1 MEPIKP
7 LAQIRFMPLD
17 RTASVP
23 TGSFLLDALR
33 QAEIPIE
40 IICGGKG
47 LCRKC
52 RVILTK
58 GSCSTVIQPGGTR
71 PTPEEEEQGV
81 RFACQVVV
89 TGDCEFQIPPESRR
103 ESPQILLASF
113 SRATDLCPS
122 IARYAVERI
131 SPDGLPFAGGTIRLA
146 GYQGLRPIMSE
157 GIYDAILRTDT
168 TLFATI
174 SFNGQTPEI
183 ISLLGEEKI
192 RPLYGVAIDLGTTT
206 VAGCLINLET
216 GEILATGSAL
226 NRQIPYGEELVTRIG
241 YARSP
246 EQRNILKRA
255 AVGSINA
262 VIREMTS
269 LTGVSPLDIADV
281 TIAGNTVMIH
291 LLCNMDPRYL
301 ELTDAVVSCEPAT
314 GAVSTLDLKAGE
326 NAWYYCLPNVSRYL
340 GGDIVG
346 GILAAGMHRL
356 NELSLFIDLGTN
368 GEIVLGCRDWLS
380 SVSCASGPAFEGSG
394 IRSGMRA
401 MLGAIDHVRIDLE
414 TKDAGCTV
422 IGNALPRG
430 ICGSGIIDA
439 AAEMVT
445 AGILDFAG
453 KIVDSCR
460 NVRPG
465 SEGLEYVLIP
475 AEKTGIERDIVIT
488 QRDIDYLLDS
498 KAAACGAI
506 AVLLK
511 KYRLTVSDIRHV
523 YLAGAFGAFASVEN
537 AVRFGII
544 PRFPNAEFHPL
555 GNGSVAGAYL
565 ALVNRKSRDEALEI
579 AQKMVY
585 IDLLVDIDFIEE
597 YSAALYI
604 PGRDELFP
612 PSGRVK

>member
-1 MEPIKP
+1 MKPMQP
-7 LAQIRFMPLD
+7 LARIHFMPLD
-17 RTASVP
+17 RTASVL
-23 TGSFLLDALR
+23 TGSSILDALR

-52 RVILTK
+52 RVILTQ
-58 GSCSTVIQPGGTR
+58 GSCRTVVQPGGSR
-71 PTPEEEEQGV
+71 PTPDEEEQGI

-89 TGDCEFQIPPESRR
+89 TGDCEFEIPPESRR

-113 SRATDLCPS
+113 SRAADVCPS
-122 IARYAVERI
+122 VARYPVERI
-131 SPDGLPFAGGTIRLA
+131 SPDGLPFAGGSIRLL
-146 GYQGLRPIMSE
+146 GYNGVRPHMSE
-157 GIYDAILRTDT
+157 AIYDAILRTGT
-168 TLFATI
+168 TLVATV
-174 SFNGQTPEI
+174 SFHGLNPEI
-183 ISLLGEEKI
+183 ISLAAEGEI
-192 RPLYGVAIDLGTTT
+192 HPLYGVAIDLGTTT
-206 VAGCLINLET
+206 VAGCLTDLET

-246 EQRNILKRA
+246 EQRNILQRA

-262 VIREMTS
+262 VIREMAS
-269 LTGVSPLDIADV
+269 SAGVASSDIADV
-281 TIAGNTVMIH
+281 TVAGNTVMIH

-301 ELTDAVVSCEPAT
+301 ELADAAVSREPAT
-314 GAVSTLDLKAGE
+314 GAVAEIGLEAGE
-326 NAWYYCLPNVSRYL
+326 NTRYYCLPNVSRYL
-340 GGDIVG
+340 GGDVTG
-346 GILAAGMHRL
+346 GVLAAGMHHSS
-356 NELSLFIDLGTN
+356 ELSLLIDLGTN
-368 GEIVLGCRDWLS
+368 GEIVLGYHDWLS

-401 MLGAIDHVRIDLE
+401 MRGAIDHVRIDPE
-414 TKDAGCTV
+414 TKEAICTV
-422 IGNALPRG
+422 IGNVPPRG

-445 AGILDFAG
+445 AGVLDFAG
-453 KIVDSCR
+453 NLVDRCR
-460 NVRPG
+460 NVRSG
-465 SEGLEYVLIP
+465 SEGLEYVLVP
-475 AEKTGIERDIVIT
+475 SEKTGIHRDIVIT

-544 PRFPNAEFHPL
+544 PGFPNAEFHPL

-565 ALVNRKSRDEALEI
+565 ALVSRRSRDEAQEI

-604 PGRDELFP
+604 PGRSELFP
-612 PSGRVK
+612 PPGRVK

>member
-1 MEPIKP
+1 MEPMQP
-7 LAQIRFMPLD
+7 LVNIRFMPLD

-23 TGSFLLDALR
+23 TGSSLLDALR

-52 RVILTK
+52 RVILNQ
-58 GSCSTVIQPGGTR
+58 GSCRTVIQPGGTR
-71 PTPEEEEQGV
+71 PSREEEEQGV

-103 ESPQILLASF
+103 ESPQILLPSF
-113 SRATDLCPS
+113 SRATDMCPS
-122 IARYAVERI
+122 IARYTVERI
-131 SPDGLPFAGGTIRLA
+131 SPDGLPFAGGSIRLV
-146 GYQGLRPIMSE
+146 GYSGMRPHMRE
-157 GIYDAILRTDT
+157 GIYDTILRTDT
-168 TLFATI
+168 KLVATV
-174 SFNGQTPEI
+174 SFNGLSPEI
-183 ISLLGEEKI
+183 IFLNGEEKI

-206 VAGCLINLET
+206 VAGCLVILET
-216 GEILATGSAL
+216 GEILTTGSSL

-241 YARSP
+241 YARSH
-246 EQRNILKRA
+246 EQRNVLQRA

-269 LTGVSPLDIADV
+269 ASGVTSSDIADV
-281 TIAGNTVMIH
+281 TVAGNTVMIH
-291 LLCNMDPRYL
+291 LLCNRDPRYL
-301 ELTDAVVSCEPAT
+301 EMTDAAVSREPLT
-314 GAVSTLDLKAGE
+314 GAVSEIGLNAGE
-326 NAWYYCLPNVSRYL
+326 NARYYCLPNVSRYL

-346 GILAAGMHRL
+346 GILAAGMHRSP
-356 NELSLFIDLGTN
+356 ELSLLIDLGTN
-368 GEIVLGCRDWLS
+368 GEIVLGYRDWLS

-394 IRSGMRA
+394 IQSGMRA
-401 MLGAIDHVRIDLE
+401 MRGAIDHVRIDPE
-414 TKDAGCTV
+414 TKEAICTV
-422 IGNALPRG
+422 IGNVPPRG

-445 AGILDFAG
+445 AGVLDFAG
-453 KIVDSCR
+453 KILELTK

-465 SEGLEYVLIP
+465 SEGLEYILVP
-475 AEKTGIERDIVIT
+475 SDKTGIQRDIVIT

-498 KAAACGAI
+498 KAAACAAI

-511 KYRLTVSDIRHV
+511 KYRLSVSDIRHV
-523 YLAGAFGAFASVEN
+523 YLAGAFGAFVSVEN

-544 PRFPNAEFHPL
+544 PNFLNARFHPI

-565 ALVNRKSRDEALEI
+565 ALINRRLRNEAHEI

-585 IDLLVDIDFIEE
+585 IDLLVDIDFIQE

-604 PGRDELFP
+604 PGRPELFP
-612 PSGRVK
+612 PSNRVK

>member
-1 MEPIKP
+1 MKP
-7 LAQIRFMPLD
+7 LQSLAQIHVMPLN

-23 TGSFLLDALR
+23 IGSSLLDALR

-40 IICGGKG
+40 MICGGKG

-52 RVILTK
+52 RVILSQ
-58 GSCSTVIQPGGTR
+58 GSCRTVIQPGGS
-71 PTPEEEEQGV
+71 PPSPEEEEQGI

-89 TGDCEFQIPPESRR
+89 TGDCEFQIPLESRR
-103 ESPQILLASF
+103 EAPQILLASF
-113 SRATDLCPS
+113 SRAAEICPS
-122 IARYAVERI
+122 VARYPVERI
-131 SPDGLPFAGGTIRLA
+131 SPDGLPFAGGSIRLV
-146 GYQGLRPIMSE
+146 GYSGIRPQMSE
-157 GIYDAILRTDT
+157 AIYDAILRTDT
-168 TLFATI
+168 RLVATV
-174 SFNGQTPEI
+174 SFHGPNPEI
-183 ISLLGEEKI
+183 ISLTGEGEI

-206 VAGCLINLET
+206 VAGCLAKLET
-216 GEILATGSAL
+216 GEILTTGSAL

-246 EQRNILKRA
+246 EQRNVLQRA
-255 AVGSINA
+255 AAGSINA
-262 VIREMTS
+262 VIREMAS
-269 LTGVSPLDIADV
+269 SAGISSSDIADV
-281 TIAGNTVMIH
+281 TVAGNTVMIH
-291 LLCNMDPRYL
+291 LLANIDPRYL
-301 ELTDAVVSCEPAT
+301 ELADAAVSREPSI
-314 GAVSTLDLKAGE
+314 GAVDEIDLEAGE
-326 NAWYYCLPNVSRYL
+326 NTRYYCLSNVSRYL
-340 GGDIVG
+340 GGDVVG
-346 GILAAGMHRL
+346 GILAAGMHRSP
-356 NELSLFIDLGTN
+356 ELSLFIDLGTN
-368 GEIVLGCRDWLS
+368 GEIVLGSRDWLS

-401 MLGAIDHVRIDLE
+401 MRGAIDHVRIDPE
-414 TKDAGCTV
+414 TKDAECTV
-422 IGNALPRG
+422 IGNVLPRG

-445 AGILDFAG
+445 AGVLDFAG
-453 KIVDSCR
+453 KLVDRCK

-465 SEGLEYVLIP
+465 SEGLEYVLVP
-475 AEKTGIERDIVIT
+475 AGKTGIQRDIVIT

-523 YLAGAFGAFASVEN
+523 YLAGAFGAYASMEN

-544 PRFPNAEFHPL
+544 PRFPNTEFHPL

-565 ALVNRKSRDEALEI
+565 ALVNRRSRDEAQEI

-604 PGRDELFP
+604 PGRPELFP
-612 PSGRVK
+612 P

>member
-1 MEPIKP
+1 MEPI
-7 LAQIRFMPLD
+7 AQIHFMPLD
-17 RTASVP
+17 RTVSVP
-23 TGSFLLDALR
+23 IGGSLLDAMR
-33 QAEIPIE
+33 QAEIPVE

-52 RVILTK
+52 RVILSQ
-58 GSCSTVIQPGGTR
+58 GSCRTVIQPGGSQ
-71 PTPEEEEQGV
+71 PFPEEEEKGI

-113 SRATDLCPS
+113 SRVAEVCPTV
-122 IARYAVERI
+122 ARYLVERI
-131 SPDGLPFAGGTIRLA
+131 SPDGLPFAGGSIRLL
-146 GYQGLRPIMSE
+146 GYSGVRPQMSE
-157 GIYDAILRTDT
+157 VIYDAILHTDT
-168 TLFATI
+168 TLVATVA
-174 SFNGQTPEI
+174 FHGKNPEI
-183 ISLLGEEKI
+183 ISLAREGEI
-192 RPLYGVAIDLGTTT
+192 RPLFGVGIDLGTTT
-206 VAGCLINLET
+206 VAGCLANLET

-246 EQRNILKRA
+246 EQRNILQRA

-262 VIREMTS
+262 VIREM
-269 LTGVSPLDIADV
+269 VSSAGISSSDIADV

-301 ELTDAVVSCEPAT
+301 ELADAAVSREPAT
-314 GAVSTLDLKAGE
+314 GAVDEIGLEAAE
-326 NAWYYCLPNVSRYL
+326 NTRYYCLPNVSRYL
-340 GGDIVG
+340 GGDVVG
-346 GILAAGMHRL
+346 GILAAGMHRSS
-356 NELSLFIDLGTN
+356 ELSLLIDLGTN
-368 GEIVLGCRDWLS
+368 GEIVLGYRDWLS

-401 MLGAIDHVRIDLE
+401 MRGAIDHIRIDPE
-414 TKDAGCTV
+414 TKDAECTV
-422 IGNALPRG
+422 IGNVLPRG

-445 AGILDFAG
+445 GGVLDFAG
-453 KIVDSCR
+453 KLVDRCR

-465 SEGLEYVLIP
+465 SEGLEYVLVP
-475 AEKTGIERDIVIT
+475 AEKTGINRDIVIT

-511 KYRLTVSDIRHV
+511 KYRLVVSDIRHV
-523 YLAGAFGAFASVEN
+523 YLAGAFGAYSSVEN

-544 PRFPNAEFHPL
+544 PGFPNAEFHPI

-565 ALVNRKSRDEALEI
+565 ALVNRRFRDEVQEI

-604 PGRDELFP
+604 PGRPELFP
-612 PSGRVK
+612 PSGKTT

>member
-1 MEPIKP
+1 MKP
-7 LAQIRFMPLD
+7 LQSLAQIHFMPLD
-17 RTASVP
+17 RTVSVP
-23 TGSFLLDALR
+23 IGGSLLDALR
-33 QAEIPIE
+33 QAEIPVE

-52 RVILTK
+52 RVILTR
-58 GSCSTVIQPGGTR
+58 GSCRTVIQAGGSR
-71 PTPEEEEQGV
+71 PTPEEEEQGL
-81 RFACQVVV
+81 RFACQVEV
-89 TGDCEFQIPPESRR
+89 TGDCEFRIPLESRR

-113 SRATDLCPS
+113 SRATEVYPAV
-122 IARYAVERI
+122 ARYLVERI
-131 SPDGLPFAGGTIRLA
+131 SPDGLPFAGGSIRLL
-146 GYQGLRPIMSE
+146 GYHGIRPQMSAA
-157 GIYDAILRTDT
+157 IYDAILHTDT
-168 TLFATI
+168 GLVATV
-174 SFNGQTPEI
+174 SFHGLNPEI
-183 ISLLGEEKI
+183 ISLAGEGEI

-206 VAGCLINLET
+206 VAGCLVNLET
-216 GEILATGSAL
+216 GEILTTGSAL

-246 EQRNILKRA
+246 EQRNILQRA
-255 AVGSINA
+255 AAGSINA
-262 VIREMTS
+262 VIREM
-269 LTGVSPLDIADV
+269 VSSAGISSSDIADV

-301 ELTDAVVSCEPAT
+301 ELADAAVSREPAT
-314 GAVSTLDLKAGE
+314 GAVDKTGIEAGK
-326 NAWYYCLPNVSRYL
+326 NTRYYCLPNVSRYL

-346 GILAAGMHRL
+346 GILAAGMYRSP
-356 NELSLFIDLGTN
+356 ELSLLIDLGTN

-401 MLGAIDHVRIDLE
+401 MRGAIDHVWIDPE
-414 TKDAGCTV
+414 TKDARCTV
-422 IGNALPRG
+422 IGNVLPRG

-445 AGILDFAG
+445 SGVLDFAG
-453 KIVDSCR
+453 KLVDRCR

-465 SEGLEYVLIP
+465 SEGLEYVLVP
-475 AEKTGIERDIVIT
+475 AEKTGIHRDIVIS

-523 YLAGAFGAFASVEN
+523 YLAGAFGAFASMEN

-544 PRFPNAEFHPL
+544 PGFPNAEFHPI

-565 ALVNRKSRDEALEI
+565 ALVNRRYQEEAQEI

-604 PGRDELFP
+604 PGRPELFP
-612 PSGRVK
+612 PSGKPE

>member
-1 MEPIKP
+1 MKPMQP
-7 LAQIRFMPLD
+7 LARIHFIPLD
-17 RTASVP
+17 RTASVL
-23 TGSFLLDALR
+23 TGSSLLDALR

-52 RVILTK
+52 RVILTQ
-58 GSCSTVIQPGGTR
+58 GSCRTVIQPGGSRT
-71 PTPEEEEQGV
+71 TPEEEEQGI
-81 RFACQVVV
+81 RFACQVMV
-89 TGDCEFQIPPESRR
+89 TGDCEFEIPPESRR

-113 SRATDLCPS
+113 SRAADVCPS
-122 IARYAVERI
+122 VARYPVERI
-131 SPDGLPFAGGTIRLA
+131 SPDGLPFAGGSIRLQ
-146 GYQGLRPIMSE
+146 GYNGVRPQMSE
-157 GIYDAILRTDT
+157 AIYDAILRTGT
-168 TLFATI
+168 TLVATV
-174 SFNGQTPEI
+174 SFHSLNPEI
-183 ISLLGEEKI
+183 ISLAEEREI
-192 RPLYGVAIDLGTTT
+192 HPLYGVAIDLGTTT
-206 VAGCLINLET
+206 VAGCLTDLET
-216 GEILATGSAL
+216 GEVLATGSAL

-246 EQRNILKRA
+246 EQRNILQRA

-262 VIREMTS
+262 VIREMAS
-269 LTGVSPLDIADV
+269 SAGVASSDIEDV
-281 TIAGNTVMIH
+281 TVAGNTVMIH
-291 LLCNMDPRYL
+291 LLCNRDPLYL
-301 ELTDAVVSCEPAT
+301 ELADAAVSREPAT
-314 GAVSTLDLKAGE
+314 GTVAEIGLEAGK
-326 NAWYYCLPNVSRYL
+326 NTRYYCLPNVSRYL
-340 GGDIVG
+340 GGDVVG
-346 GILAAGMHRL
+346 GVLAAGMHHSS
-356 NELSLFIDLGTN
+356 ELSLLIDLGTN
-368 GEIVLGCRDWLS
+368 GEIVLGYYDWLS

-401 MLGAIDHVRIDLE
+401 MRGAIDHVRIDPE
-414 TKDAGCTV
+414 TKDALCTV
-422 IGNALPRG
+422 IGNVPPRG
-430 ICGSGIIDA
+430 ICGSGIIDT

-445 AGILDFAG
+445 AGVLDFAG
-453 KIVDSCR
+453 KLVDRCR
-460 NVRPG
+460 NVRAG
-465 SEGLEYVLIP
+465 SEGLEYILVP
-475 AEKTGIERDIVIT
+475 AEKTGIHRDIVIT

-544 PRFPNAEFHPL
+544 PGFPNAEFHPL

-565 ALVNRKSRDEALEI
+565 ALESRRLRDEAQEI

-604 PGRDELFP
+604 PGRPELFP
-612 PSGRVK
+612 PPGRVK

>member
-1 MEPIKP
+1 MKPMQP
-7 LAQIRFMPLD
+7 LARIHFMPLD
-17 RTASVP
+17 RTVSVP
-23 TGSFLLDALR
+23 IGGSLLDAMR

-52 RVILTK
+52 RVILSQ
-58 GSCSTVIQPGGTR
+58 GSCHTIVQPGGAS
-71 PTPEEEEQGV
+71 PTPEEEEQGI

-89 TGDCEFQIPPESRR
+89 TEDCEFHIPPESRR

-113 SRATDLCPS
+113 SQAAEVCPS
-122 IARYAVERI
+122 VARYPVERI
-131 SPDGLPFAGGTIRLA
+131 SPEGLPFAGGSIRLL
-146 GYQGLRPIMSE
+146 GYSGIRPEMSDR
-157 GIYDAILRTDT
+157 IYNTILHTDIP
-168 TLFATI
+168 LVATV
-174 SFNGQTPEI
+174 SFHDQHPEI
-183 ISLLGEEKI
+183 ISLAGEGEI

-206 VAGCLINLET
+206 VAGCLANLET
-216 GEILATGSAL
+216 GEVLATGSAL

-241 YARSP
+241 YARSA
-246 EQRNILKRA
+246 EQRNILQRA

-262 VIREMTS
+262 VIREM
-269 LTGVSPLDIADV
+269 VSSAGISSSDIADV

-301 ELTDAVVSCEPAT
+301 ELADAVVSREPAT
-314 GAVSTLDLKAGE
+314 GAVDEIGLEAGE
-326 NAWYYCLPNVSRYL
+326 NSRYYSLPNVSRYL
-340 GGDIVG
+340 GGDVVG
-346 GILAAGMHRL
+346 GILAGGMHRSS
-356 NELSLFIDLGTN
+356 ELSLLIDLGTN
-368 GEIVLGCRDWLS
+368 GEIVLGYRDWLS

-401 MLGAIDHVRIDLE
+401 MRGAIDHIRIDPE
-414 TKDAGCTV
+414 TKEAECTV
-422 IGNALPRG
+422 IGNVPPRG
-430 ICGSGIIDA
+430 ICGSGIIDS

-445 AGILDFAG
+445 AGVLDFAG
-453 KIVDSCR
+453 KLVDRCR

-465 SEGLEYVLIP
+465 SEGLEYVLVP
-475 AEKTGIERDIVIT
+475 AEKTGIRRDIVIT

-511 KYRLTVSDIRHV
+511 KYRLMVSDIRHV
-523 YLAGAFGAFASVEN
+523 YLAGAFGAYASVEN

-544 PRFPNAEFHPL
+544 PRFPNAEFHRL

-565 ALVNRKSRDEALEI
+565 ALVNRRSRDEAQEI

-604 PGRDELFP
+604 PGRPELFP
-612 PSGRVK
+612 PSKRVK

>member
-1 MEPIKP
+1 METKQP
-7 LAQIRFMPLD
+7 LVRIHFMPLD

-23 TGSFLLDALR
+23 IGSFLLDALR

-52 RVILTK
+52 RVILSR
-58 GSCSTVIQPGGTR
+58 GSCCTLIQPGGSR
-71 PTPEEEEQGV
+71 PTPEEEEQGI

-113 SRATDLCPS
+113 SRAEEMCPS
-122 IARYAVERI
+122 VARYPVERI
-131 SPDGLPFAGGTIRLA
+131 SPEGLPFAGGSIRLL
-146 GYQGLRPIMSE
+146 GYNGRRPQMSDR
-157 GIYDAILRTDT
+157 IYDMILHADSTMVAIV
-168 TLFATI
+168 
-174 SFNGQTPEI
+174 SFYGPNPEI
-183 ISLLGEEKI
+183 VSLAVEGAI

-206 VAGCLINLET
+206 VAGSLADLET
-216 GEILATGSAL
+216 GQVLATGSAL

-241 YARSP
+241 YARTS
-246 EQRNILKRA
+246 EQRNVLQRA
-255 AVGSINA
+255 AVGSING
-262 VIREMTS
+262 VIHDMVS
-269 LTGVSPLDIADV
+269 LAGVSSSDIADV
-281 TIAGNTVMIH
+281 TVAGNTVMIH

-301 ELTDAVVSCEPAT
+301 ELADAAVSREPAT
-314 GAVSTLDLKAGE
+314 GAVAEIDLEAGE
-326 NAWYYCLPNVSRYL
+326 NARYYCLPNVSRYL
-340 GGDIVG
+340 GGDVVG
-346 GILAAGMHRL
+346 GVLAAGMHRSS
-356 NELSLFIDLGTN
+356 ELSLLIDLGTN
-368 GEIVLGCRDWLS
+368 GEIVLGSRDWLS

-401 MLGAIDHVRIDLE
+401 MRGAIDHVWIDPE
-414 TKDAGCTV
+414 TKDAACTV
-422 IGNALPRG
+422 IGNVPPRG

-445 AGILDFAG
+445 TGVLDFAG
-453 KIVDSCR
+453 KLVDRCR

-465 SEGLEYVLIP
+465 SEGLEYILVP
-475 AEKTGIERDIVIT
+475 AAKSGIQRDLVIT

-498 KAAACGAI
+498 KAAACGAVS
-506 AVLLK
+506 VLLK
-511 KYRLTVSDIRHV
+511 KYRLAVSDIRHV

-544 PRFPNAEFHPL
+544 PRFPNAEFHPI

-565 ALVNRKSRDEALEI
+565 VLVNRRFRNEAQEI

-604 PGRDELFP
+604 PGRPELFP
-612 PSGRVK
+612 PSGKGK